1 MSRCMK
7 RTNSLVCTG
16 LCTVCTNS
24 VFTFLNSPYPQ
35 LLVGML
41 LSLVQGLFR
50 ARFCREIA

>member
-1 MSRCMK
+1 MRRCMK
-7 RTNSLVCTG
+7 RTTSLVCTG

-24 VFTFLNSPYPQ
+24 VFTFLNSRYAQ

-50 ARFCREIA
+50 ARVSGEFA